1 MAITINEGT
10 AVDVYTKLSSGTEI
24 QVVKLDVGAGTAIAD
39 FGGTITS
46 VTNLAFG
53 TVDTFYRHPDRFA
66 TVVSTGTSV
75 MGTVKGSVGGS
86 AIYVTDL
93 VISAGTAT
101 NVEIGDGGT
110 SKPIVGTLHF
120 ATNGGAVINFHTPIS
135 TTAGSALVYK
145 QSANGP
151 LTITASGYV
160 D

>member
-24 QVVKLDVGAGTAIAD
+24 QVVKLDVGAGTAIAG
-39 FGGTITS
+39 FGGTITC
-46 VTNLAFG
+46 VPNLAFG

-101 NVEIGDGGT
+101 DVEIGDSGT
-110 SKPIVGTLHF
+110 SKP
-120 ATNGGAVINFHTPIS
+120 
-135 TTAGSALVYK
+135 
-145 QSANGP
+145 
-151 LTITASGYV
+151 
-160 D
+160 